1 MDQPVQYETLKSE
14 EIRYGPRDNKFIE
27 ISRKKAPDQTE
38 FFMISKGFYNQQDEK
53 RYQKG
58 VGFPY
63 DETIVK
69 FIADKLK
76 NFSKGKPE
84 VMPEDKPPEEPKA
97 EEAPEAPAEEPKAE
111 EPKEEAPAEEPAPE
125 EPAAEEPVEE
135 PAAEE
140 APAEEAEAAPEE
152 PKAKKK

>member
-111 EPKEEAPAEEPAPE
+111 EPKAEEAAPE

-140 APAEEAEAAPEE
+140 PKEEAPAEEPAPEAE
-152 PKAKKK
+152 KPAKKK